1 MFKGN
6 AFRAYGPH
14 ELRFELLLRFLEI
27 FLLFF
32 VFLDMFIL
40 SEQASIANK
49 FLAELRDTQVQKDRM
64 RFRKNLERLGEI
76 LAYELSKTLSYQ
88 KEVVQTPLEQMEMEV
103 PSDQVVLVAVLR
115 AALPFYQGFLNFFDQ
130 AESGFIGAFRE
141 ESRTKLTVN
150 LGYHASPNL
159 DNKVLIL
166 VDPMLATGQS
176 CVESLQTLLKHGTP
190 KAIHLVAAFAAPEGV
205 AYINQSLTMPYTLWL
220 GTLDTKLNSSSYIVP
235 GLGDA
240 GDLAFGEKI

>member
-1 MFKGN
+1 M
-6 AFRAYGPH
+6 
-14 ELRFELLLRFLEI
+14 
-27 FLLFF
+27 
-32 VFLDMFIL
+32 
-40 SEQASIANK
+40 
-49 FLAELRDTQVQKDRM
+49 DRM
-64 RFRKNLERLGEI
+64 RFRKNLERLGEV
-76 LAYELSKTLSYQ
+76 LAFEVSKTLTYQ
-88 KEVVQTPLEQMEMEV
+88 TKEIQTPLEKTEMQL
-103 PSDQVVLVAVLR
+103 PADQVVVVAVLR

-141 ESRTKLTVN
+141 ESGSGLTVN

-190 KAIHLVAAFAAPEGV
+190 KTIHLVAAFAAPEGV
-205 AYINQSLTMPYTLWL
+205 EHLKKSITVPYSLWL
-220 GTLDTKLNSSSYIVP
+220 GTLDAQLNSQSYIVP

>member
-1 MFKGN
+1 MEFQ
-6 AFRAYGPH
+6 A
-14 ELRFELLLRFLEI
+14 EILEI

-40 SEQASIANK
+40 SQQPSIANQ
-49 FLAELRDTQVQKDRM
+49 FLAELRNKQIQKDRM

-76 LAYELSKTLSYQ
+76 LAYEVSKSLSYQ
-88 KEVVQTPLEQMEMEV
+88 KEDVQTPLERTEMQLT
-103 PSDQVVLVAVLR
+103 SDQVVLVAVLR

-141 ESRTKLTVN
+141 ESGAELTVN

-176 CVESLQTLLKHGTP
+176 CIESLQTLLKHGTP
-190 KAIHLVAAFAAPEGV
+190 KSIHLVAAFAAPEGV
-205 AYINQSLTMPYTLWL
+205 EHLKKSITVPYSLWL
-220 GTLDTKLNSSSYIVP
+220 GTLDAQLNAQSYIVP

>member
-1 MFKGN
+1 
-6 AFRAYGPH
+6 
-14 ELRFELLLRFLEI
+14 LEI

-40 SEQASIANK
+40 SQQPSIANQ
-49 FLAELRDTQVQKDRM
+49 FLAVLRNKQIQKDRM

-76 LAYELSKTLSYQ
+76 LAYEVSKSLSYQ
-88 KEVVQTPLEQMEMEV
+88 KEDVQTPLERTEMQLT
-103 PSDQVVLVAVLR
+103 SDQVVLVAVLR
-115 AALPFYQGFLNFFDQ
+115 AALPFYQGFLNFFDH
-130 AESGFIGAFRE
+130 AESGFIGSFRE
-141 ESRTKLTVN
+141 ESGAELTVN

-176 CVESLQTLLKHGTP
+176 CIESLQTLLKHGTP
-190 KAIHLVAAFAAPEGV
+190 KSIHLVAAFAAPEGV
-205 AYINQSLTMPYTLWL
+205 EHLKKSITVPYSLWL
-220 GTLDTKLNSSSYIVP
+220 GTLDAQLNAQSYIVP